1 MKKYNTEWY
10 RNADDIAKFLSSANP
25 NWSNKEWKDLLHIHL
40 KFVADE
46 AVARIKKDWDADIR
60 AFDEGEDHIIKMAD
74 TLTEGIVKQ
83 FPNKF

>member
-1 MKKYNTEWY
+1 M
-10 RNADDIAKFLSSANP
+10 
-25 NWSNKEWKDLLHIHL
+25 LHIHL